1 MDTSIGGG
9 IIHYIDKERV
19 RQITNKIILTHDK
32 KENLKYYEFYQK
44 LRRTFKQGSSETK
57 TLMTINNELVKVTQN
72 LIDQHGSKDFI
83 DIIKVAVEQ
92 RNIVNTATENLDCL
106 SEELR
111 YMKQELAVKLNK

>member
-1 MDTSIGGG
+1 MDKSIGGG

-32 KENLKYYEFYQK
+32 KEILKYYEFYQK

-72 LIDQHGSKDFI
+72 FIDQYGPKDFT
-83 DIIKVAVEQ
+83 K
-92 RNIVNTATENLDCL
+92 
-106 SEELR
+106 
-111 YMKQELAVKLNK
+111 